1 MLAGNYNITSEQGSS
16 FLRVLNFEYPDA
28 SDPTGGTYLAWDLA
42 GYTARMQ
49 IRRLIT
55 DAAYMIELTTENSG
69 ITLEASNVQGEIRI
83 EMTAAQTAA
92 LTTSGVYDLELI
104 QGADV
109 IKVIKGNFTLNLEV
123 TR

>member
-1 MLAGNYNITSEQGSS
+1 
-16 FLRVLNFEYPDA
+16 
-28 SDPTGGTYLAWDLA
+28 
-42 GYTARMQ
+42 MQ

>member
-1 MLAGNYNITSEQGSS
+1 
-16 FLRVLNFEYPDA
+16 
-28 SDPTGGTYLAWDLA
+28 
-42 GYTARMQ
+42 
-49 IRRLIT
+49 
-55 DAAYMIELTTENSG
+55 MIELTTENSG